1 VVALPI
7 FELVGVVTALSSC
20 SSIGASDVLLIAI
33 TFAFLAGGVTALI
46 LASRF
51 GATPSDRSL
60 ARKLGIA
67 AIVLAVVSVP
77 INAFVVLL
85 SGFCGIG

>member
-1 VVALPI
+1 MIALPI
-7 FELVGVVTALSSC
+7 FEVVGVASALSSC
-20 SSIGASDVLLIAI
+20 HGIGAMDILLIVV
-33 TFAFLAGGVTALI
+33 TLAFLASGVTALI

-51 GATPSDRSL
+51 GATPPDRSR

-85 SGFCGIG
+85 SGFCAIG